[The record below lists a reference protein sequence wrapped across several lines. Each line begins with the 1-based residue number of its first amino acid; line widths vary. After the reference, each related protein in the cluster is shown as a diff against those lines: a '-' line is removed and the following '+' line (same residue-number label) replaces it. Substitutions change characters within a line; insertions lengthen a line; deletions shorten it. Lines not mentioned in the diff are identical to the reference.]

1 MIAKKRRVRANLLL
15 AGGLFTCAIFPT
27 AQATTKL
34 STAGAVAAGADLSSH
49 SFKPDQDFVQA
60 LARNDTTEV
69 GRLLD
74 DDFTWTDSQ
83 GRTLT
88 KSQVLENPPLPALGD
103 ENQADERDRVDRK
116 IAIHR
121 TQRGNIYVLRVWVK
135 RGMSWRALVYQ
146 EVSTLA
152 APPQTDAGSGSGS
165 CENPCK
171 TVPFTPKN
179 NDEREV
185 IQGYQQVETAV
196 TAHDSA
202 AWGAHIADDFFAVTS
217 NSDLPLDKKT
227 RMAGLDHQKQAGI
240 APFPLVSARMFQY
253 GDTVVMISLQ
263 QPEHGKA
270 LHDTRIWV
278 KQQGKWQ
285 ELFSYQT
292 TIQ

>member
-1 MIAKKRRVRANLLL
+1 MIGTMKRIFASVLFSC
-15 AGGLFTCAIFPT
+15 GLFSSAIFMT
-27 AQATTKL
+27 VQAATKL
-34 STAGAVAAGADLSSH
+34 PIADPIAIKADLSGH

-60 LARNDTTEV
+60 VARNDTAAV

-88 KSQVLENPPLPALGD
+88 KTQVLENLPVPALGD
-103 ENQADERDRVDRK
+103 ENQADEQDRVNRK

-121 TQRGNIYVLRVWVK
+121 TERGHIYVLRVWVK
-135 RGMSWRALVYQ
+135 HTAGWRALVYQ

-152 APPQTDAGSGSGS
+152 APPQNDSSAGD

-171 TVPFTPKN
+171 SVPFTPRN
-179 NDEREV
+179 EDEREV
-185 IQGYQQVETAV
+185 IQGYQQVEAAV

-202 AWGAHIADDFFAVTS
+202 AWGAHIDDEFFAVTS
-217 NSDLPLDKKT
+217 NSDRPLDKQT

-253 GDTVVMISLQ
+253 GDTMVMTSLQ
-263 QPEHGKA
+263 QPEHGKP
-270 LHDTRIWV
+270 LHVTRIWI
-278 KQQGKWQ
+278 KQQDKWL